1 VAACMHYKNE
11 VNPYTWSL
19 ICSKEE
25 IPEFSSLLIL
35 PLPRIATLLA
45 VIFHRRN
52 RFRCRKN
59 SYSDL
64 VK

>member
-1 VAACMHYKNE
+1 ME
-11 VNPYTWSL
+11 SF
-19 ICSKEE
+19 CSKEE

-35 PLPRIATLLA
+35 PLLRIATLLA